1 MEVVQQQFL
10 AFILFTWQLI
20 NFRMQALF
28 DESLEAERTRTRAAE
43 KNKIFL
49 ELIQDAT
56 DKSRLLTRQRRRRI
70 RMLQQL
76 HIHSR
81 RPTVWSFSRASTWW
95 ESIVPE
101 FTNRQWVDN
110 FRMSEETFM
119 YLCNKMR
126 PALQRQDTN
135 FRLCL
140 TLASCRSE
148 N

>member
-10 AFILFTWQLI
+10 AFMLFIWQLI

-70 RMLQQL
+70 RVRKKLFTRVTMYFIKRAVANKLIVL
-76 HIHSR
+76 LVSNR
-81 RPTVWSFSRASTWW
+81 FSTTA
-95 ESIVPE
+95 
-101 FTNRQWVDN
+101 
-110 FRMSEETFM
+110 
-119 YLCNKMR
+119 
-126 PALQRQDTN
+126 
-135 FRLCL
+135 
-140 TLASCRSE
+140 
-148 N
+148 

>member
-43 KNKIFL
+43 KKQKSL

-70 RMLQQL
+70 RVRKKLFTCVTMYFKRAVANKLIVL
-76 HIHSR
+76 LVSHR
-81 RPTVWSFSRASTWW
+81 FSTTA
-95 ESIVPE
+95 
-101 FTNRQWVDN
+101 
-110 FRMSEETFM
+110 
-119 YLCNKMR
+119 
-126 PALQRQDTN
+126 
-135 FRLCL
+135 
-140 TLASCRSE
+140 
-148 N
+148 